1 MDGYHFMSRCSL
13 VTFVADG
20 RPFSTPSLQI
30 HSLLCAT
37 QTGPLK
43 LAGLGRTRIEEKV
56 AVNCKKHGGM
66 LVSVGRGE
74 NDSG

>member
-20 RPFSTPSLQI
+20 RPISTSNIQI

-43 LAGLGRTRIEEKV
+43 LAVLGRTRIEEKV
-56 AVNCKKHGGM
+56 AVKCKKHGGM
-66 LVSVGRGE
+66 LVRVERGE
-74 NDSG
+74 NDCG